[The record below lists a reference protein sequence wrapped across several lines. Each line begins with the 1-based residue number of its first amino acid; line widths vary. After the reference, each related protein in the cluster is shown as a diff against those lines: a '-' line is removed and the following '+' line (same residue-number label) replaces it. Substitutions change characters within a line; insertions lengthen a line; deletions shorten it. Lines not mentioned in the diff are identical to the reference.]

1 MSNQRKVSTVDMI
14 NSKTL
19 FLKELEESVREL
31 NDVLAGNSQAQDA
44 YELLDILDA
53 VERRNEPTRP
63 FEEVK
68 NEILTS
74 RSI

>member
-1 MSNQRKVSTVDMI
+1 MSNQCKVSTVDMI
-14 NSKTL
+14 NSKAL

-31 NDVLAGNSQAQDA
+31 NDVLAGNSRAQDA

-74 RSI
+74 RST